1 MKWTEVSI
9 ITTHEA
15 TDISAEAF
23 RDVGAQGV
31 VIEDPALVNDYIRA
45 GMWDY
50 EDMPEVEDTGSVTV
64 KAYLPLDDKM
74 PARLERFRTEVDRIS
89 IIEKGSCEISCKDV
103 ADEDWNEN
111 WKQYFHT
118 EKVGQH
124 IVIKPSWEDYTAGSD
139 DIVIELDPGAAFGTG
154 THPTTSMCIRAL
166 EELVRPGMTTF
177 DVGTGSGV
185 LAIAEAKLGAGRV
198 VAKDYDPNAVRIA
211 EENICMNHTE
221 DVIETGVSDLLAGFD
236 GRGDI
241 ISANLI
247 ADLVIRLFDDVSDYL
262 APGGVLL
269 ASGIIEERI
278 KDVTDKAAE
287 KGFSVDSI
295 DELKGW
301 AAIRF
306 RLGTKP

>member
-15 TDISAEAF
+15 TDIIAEAF

-31 VIEDPALVNDYIRA
+31 VIEDPALINDYIHA

-64 KAYLPLDDKM
+64 KAYLPSDDKV
-74 PARLERFRTEVDRIS
+74 PARLERFRSEVGRIS
-89 IIEKGSCEISCKDV
+89 GIEKGSCAISCKDV

-124 IVIKPSWEDYTAGSD
+124 IVIKPSWEDYTEGPD

-166 EELVRPGMTTF
+166 EKLVRPGMTAF

-185 LAIAEAKLGAGRV
+185 LAIAEAKLGTGRV

-211 EENICMNHTE
+211 EENIRMNHTE
-221 DVIETGVSDLLAGFD
+221 NVIETGVSDLLAGFD
-236 GRGDI
+236 GKADI

-247 ADLVIRLFDDVSDYL
+247 ADLVIRLFDDISDYL

-269 ASGIIEERI
+269 ASGIIKERI

-301 AAIRF
+301 AAIKF
-306 RLGTKP
+306 RQETKS

>member
-1 MKWTEVSI
+1 
-9 ITTHEA
+9 
-15 TDISAEAF
+15 
-23 RDVGAQGV
+23 
-31 VIEDPALVNDYIRA
+31 
-45 GMWDY
+45 
-50 EDMPEVEDTGSVTV
+50 
-64 KAYLPLDDKM
+64 
-74 PARLERFRTEVDRIS
+74 
-89 IIEKGSCEISCKDV
+89 
-103 ADEDWNEN
+103 
-111 WKQYFHT
+111 
-118 EKVGQH
+118 
-124 IVIKPSWEDYTAGSD
+124 
-139 DIVIELDPGAAFGTG
+139 
-154 THPTTSMCIRAL
+154 MCIRAL

-236 GRGDI
+236 GRADI